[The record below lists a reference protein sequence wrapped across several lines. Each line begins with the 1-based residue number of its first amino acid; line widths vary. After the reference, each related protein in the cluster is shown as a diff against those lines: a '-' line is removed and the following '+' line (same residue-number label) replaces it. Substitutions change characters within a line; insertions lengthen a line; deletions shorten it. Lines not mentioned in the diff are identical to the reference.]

1 MNIVV
6 MPKSIVSITNYQTDA
21 IVSKQLLKKNNG
33 SVTLYAFDKDE
44 SLNDNTSPY
53 DTLIHVLEGTIDLKI
68 NGTTNLIK
76 INEYFTLPAKISHTI
91 EAKEK
96 CKILLTVIK

>member
-6 MPKSIVSITNYQTDA
+6 MPKSIVSMINYQTEA
-21 IVSKQLLKKNNG
+21 IVSKQLLKKSSGN
-33 SVTLYAFDKDE
+33 VTLYAFDKGE
-44 SLNDNTSPY
+44 SLNDNTSPF

-68 NGTTNLIK
+68 SGAANLIK
-76 INEYFTLPAKISHTI
+76 INEYFTLPAKISYSI

-96 CKILLTVIK
+96 SKILLTVIK